1 MNKRNKYE
9 SQALAIAM
17 VVMVV
22 SSIIAMSIFFRAQK
36 DRTLTLEERAS
47 AEALEISDLI
57 IDKLT
62 QFKIEDVFEEI
73 NNIRVAEN
81 KEPFDYVQGTIPPL
95 QENSEYTDITDLF
108 VNLGIAENIRDL
120 SICPASQGTNEYQLT
135 IKEADESTFFEIRAG
150 QVWSL
155 PIKGLAIDN
164 QCQLILKLEVRGSTE
179 AGFVLTK
186 SYVTTDGKYKKYEY
200 DDITSYCFADSS
212 GVCNSQD
219 INFYDNNWQPYE
231 IENTSSNIPID
242 LTETISVDGTNY
254 ILDEIRIKAIGG
266 TVGLSYSSTPVELGC
281 LDTLRMMHLRV
292 TANCYGIYRG
302 KEVLI
307 PQKKWHNTLFDYV
320 IFNAEGSI

>member
-1 MNKRNKYE
+1 MDKRNKYE
-9 SQALAIAM
+9 SQALAISM

-62 QFKIEDVFEEI
+62 QFKIEDVVREISIIREE
-73 NNIRVAEN
+73 N
-81 KEPFDYVQGTIPPL
+81 PDDFDYVQGTIPPL
-95 QENSEYTDITDLF
+95 KENFESEEITDLF
-108 VNLGIAENIRDL
+108 GNLGIAENIRDL

-135 IKEADESTFFEIRAG
+135 IKEADENTFFEIRAG

-186 SYVTTDGKYKKYEY
+186 SYVTTDGRYKEYGY

-212 GVCNSQD
+212 GICNSQD

-231 IENTSSNIPID
+231 VENTSSNIPID
-242 LTETISVDGTNY
+242 LTETITVDGTNY
-254 ILDEIRIKAIGG
+254 ILDEVRIKAIGG
-266 TVGLSYSSTPVELGC
+266 TVGLSYSSTPVEVGC

-320 IFNAEGSI
+320 IFNTEGSI